1 MVIFGMGVYSFLSS
15 VVAVAILLS
24 LLEFIT
30 IQFEEI
36 IVQDVRNFQQIV
48 CVYRPLAEDF
58 IDIRP

>member
-48 CVYRPLAEDF
+48 CVYRPFAEDF